1 MLEVKCS
8 PTEVFSIF
16 FILHALITH
25 STCAPHMRTA
35 HAHRTWRSDVAASMV
50 EACVR
55 VFSHFQPFFSA
66 FSAFSALSARFQ
78 RFQRFFSALSSLD
91 DGCGAC

>member
-1 MLEVKCS
+1 MLS
-8 PTEVFSIF
+8 HRGF
-16 FILHALITH
+16 LHFLYFTRTDYAQ
-25 STCAPHMRTA
+25 HMRTA

-55 VFSHFQPFFSA
+55 VFSHFQ
-66 FSAFSALSARFQ
+66 
-78 RFQRFFSALSSLD
+78 RFFIAFSSLD